1 MDKLTS
7 YELAEWEAYDK
18 IDPIGTWR
26 DDFRSAKLE
35 SLMINIV
42 NQLYAEKN
50 KKPIVTTA
58 LDFMPDFAGDGR
70 YEKKEDTNKATTPE
84 EILSLFKG
92 IAARQKQT
100 GKKVNKPMIKKTK
113 P

>member
-1 MDKLTS
+1 MQLS
-7 YELAEWEAYDK
+7 EWEAYDRL
-18 IDPIGTWR
+18 DPIGTWR
-26 DDFRSAKLE
+26 DDFRGAKLE
-35 SLMINIV
+35 SLIINIV
-42 NQLYAEKN
+42 NTLYAEKN

-70 YEKKEDTNKATTPE
+70 YERKEETKKATTSE

-100 GKKVNKPMIKKTK
+100 GKKVSKPTVKKTK

>member
-1 MDKLTS
+1 VQLS
-7 YELAEWEAYDK
+7 EWEAYDRL
-18 IDPIGTWR
+18 DPIGTWR
-26 DDFRSAKLE
+26 DDFRGAKLE
-35 SLMINIV
+35 SLIINIV
-42 NQLYAEKN
+42 NTLYAEKN

-70 YEKKEDTNKATTPE
+70 YERKEETKKATTSE

-100 GKKVNKPMIKKTK
+100 GKKVSKPTVKKTK